1 MSNRISEQVSKWFR
15 ESEKICLR
23 SSVPTSEV
31 HLGLQRD
38 DRDPDLRRD
47 LPDLA
52 EHGHG
57 DASRAGR
64 GRAVAEEGA
73 GEDHWYRR
81 SVGLAQIDAR
91 A

>member
-1 MSNRISEQVSKWFR
+1 M
-15 ESEKICLR
+15 LGAMR

-31 HLGLQRD
+31 HRGLQRD
-38 DRDPDLRRD
+38 DRDPDLRRS

-57 DASRAGR
+57 DASRAGC
-64 GRAVAEEGA
+64 GRAVAEEGT

-81 SVGLAQIDAR
+81 SVGPAQIIAR